1 MRHSLPRHVI
11 LALCLGAPQT
21 ALPATILGSV
31 SRNNQPA
38 ANLPLSLSCPGGNA
52 SGQTDARG
60 SYRLTVNASG
70 KCQLTAEGAS
80 AEVILYNQSPT
91 QYDFSL
97 QGSGATA
104 KLVRH

>member
-1 MRHSLPRHVI
+1 MRHCLPRHVI
-11 LALCLGAPQT
+11 LALCLSAPLT

-31 SRNNQPA
+31 SRDNQPA
-38 ANLPLSLSCPGGNA
+38 ANLPLSLACPGGNA

-60 SYRLTVNASG
+60 TYRLTVNGSG

-91 QYDFSL
+91 QYDFML
-97 QGSGATA
+97 QGSGAA
-104 KLVRH
+104 ARLVRR

>member
-1 MRHSLPRHVI
+1 MRYSLPCQVVF
-11 LALCLGAPQT
+11 ALCLCGAFP
-21 ALPATILGSV
+21 ALAATILGSV

-38 ANLPLSLSCPGGNA
+38 ANLPLTLACPGGSA

-60 SYRLTVNASG
+60 TYRLTVNASG

-91 QYDFSL
+91 QYDFIL
-97 QGSGATA
+97 QGSGAAA
-104 KLVRH
+104 KLVRR